1 MTLVGAYNHSD
12 VQVCGDSIPY
22 GLLDIDNSEVY
33 STMYFEAAPVEPD
46 APTITTL
53 SIPAKASRTWG
64 DGWLSTSSFG
74 TALYQGATGGG
85 TLRRGCMWFDTADIL
100 GKHIISAT
108 LTMKRVSGIGGGSSV
123 AVGIYGTTA
132 ASASGT
138 PAIGTQYTSVALANG
153 GTGTVDVTDAVQ
165 ALADGRINGLM
176 IYDSRTGTF
185 SGKTYTYGYCKVY
198 GSGESVPPTL
208 NVTFE

>member
-1 MTLVGAYNHSD
+1 
-12 VQVCGDSIPY
+12 
-22 GLLDIDNSEVY
+22 
-33 STMYFEAAPVEPD
+33 
-46 APTITTL
+46 
-53 SIPAKASRTWG
+53 
-64 DGWLSTSSFG
+64 
-74 TALYQGATGGG
+74 
-85 TLRRGCMWFDTADIL
+85 MWFDTADIL